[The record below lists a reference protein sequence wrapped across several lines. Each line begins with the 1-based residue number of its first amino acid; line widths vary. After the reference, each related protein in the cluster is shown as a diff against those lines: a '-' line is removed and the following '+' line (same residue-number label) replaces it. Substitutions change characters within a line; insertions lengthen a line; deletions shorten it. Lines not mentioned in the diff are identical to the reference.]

1 MPESTRAP
9 SEDWRLG
16 LRLTERLDAIGE
28 TARPMPGV
36 LRRRRMHWREE
47 RRGDIA
53 RARNL
58 AALIVVE
65 PKWWREFWGC
75 YWANTTSAA
84 ENGFLAALGPI
95 IAPKAA
101 SLRAHLSRRG
111 SSLYPGSEKSR
122 QELAA
127 SFEATLR
134 DRLALAV
141 TKTLVLEVAVAGRAR
156 LLKGDTT
163 EARFAFCC
171 ECLKDPAFAAR
182 LLAQYPVLVRRC
194 IGIAANWQQ
203 ASLSLLARIAASEAK
218 LISVSFANKH
228 AGALTS
234 VEASGD
240 VHGRGQAT
248 HVLSF
253 ESGARLVYKPRPMAM
268 ERGYYE
274 LVAWLNDRGL
284 DPELKLVRTLDEGAF
299 GWMEFVPVAPCGTH
313 AEINRFFAR
322 MGAHLALTSL
332 LGGTDLHSENVI
344 AHGEHPVPVDLETLF
359 HADPVPENLSGATA
373 RGWGTLRRSVVR
385 TLMLPEAR
393 GFSDKP
399 EDWVDMS
406 ALGHSDDQLTPMP
419 VASWARGRNGSDAPD
434 LRARDHAC
442 GVLAAAIGR
451 SAAAIRGLRR

>member
-156 LLKGDTT
+156 LLKGDRRKR
-163 EARFAFCC
+163 ALHFSANASRI
-171 ECLKDPAFAAR
+171 R
-182 LLAQYPVLVRRC
+182 LSPRACWRNTRC
-194 IGIAANWQQ
+194 SCADV
-203 ASLSLLARIAASEAK
+203 
-218 LISVSFANKH
+218 SVSPP
-228 AGALTS
+228 T
-234 VEASGD
+234 
-240 VHGRGQAT
+240 
-248 HVLSF
+248 
-253 ESGARLVYKPRPMAM
+253 
-268 ERGYYE
+268 
-274 LVAWLNDRGL
+274 
-284 DPELKLVRTLDEGAF
+284 
-299 GWMEFVPVAPCGTH
+299 
-313 AEINRFFAR
+313 
-322 MGAHLALTSL
+322 
-332 LGGTDLHSENVI
+332 
-344 AHGEHPVPVDLETLF
+344 
-359 HADPVPENLSGATA
+359 
-373 RGWGTLRRSVVR
+373 
-385 TLMLPEAR
+385 
-393 GFSDKP
+393 
-399 EDWVDMS
+399 
-406 ALGHSDDQLTPMP
+406 
-419 VASWARGRNGSDAPD
+419 GSK
-434 LRARDHAC
+434 R
-442 GVLAAAIGR
+442 V
-451 SAAAIRGLRR
+451 